1 MSITLCT
8 VKFQQLLYILKPN
21 LIIYNFHCIGRNK
34 RLHHTM
40 PNIISCFLS
49 TSYVLIYFLSF
60 SSSLSELKGCLRV
73 RNICHTSFS
82 RLCIFVATIVAVK
95 SSFYVFSIGL
105 YDVKLIQK
113 ITLIKRN
120 YNFYVLLEQN
130 NLIDSNQ
137 KCRFFLKF
145 LQISCRYNALPVME
159 IIVNTTQQRTDY
171 D

>member
-1 MSITLCT
+1 M
-8 VKFQQLLYILKPN
+8 
-21 LIIYNFHCIGRNK
+21 IIYNFHCIGRNK

-82 RLCIFVATIVAVK
+82 QLCIFVAKIVAVK

-113 ITLIKRN
+113 ITLIRGTIKSN
-120 YNFYVLLEQN
+120 LLHNGIKKFYVLLEQN
-130 NLIDSNQ
+130 NLIYSNQ
-137 KCRFFLKF
+137 KYRFFL
-145 LQISCRYNALPVME
+145 
-159 IIVNTTQQRTDY
+159 RTMD
-171 D
+171 

>member
-1 MSITLCT
+1 
-8 VKFQQLLYILKPN
+8 
-21 LIIYNFHCIGRNK
+21 
-34 RLHHTM
+34 M

-113 ITLIKRN
+113 ITLIRGIKRN
-120 YNFYVLLEQN
+120 YNFYVLLGQN

-137 KCRFFLKF
+137 KSRFFLKF
-145 LQISCRYNALPVME
+145 LQISCRYHALPVME